1 MTVAERLVVRYEAR
15 RVSAA
20 WHALIAA
27 LAAAATALAWAQP
40 RSASDAVDEALAPTD
55 GQLALAVEGRL
66 ESELAIS
73 NLAVSVRDGIATI
86 VGAATSAEERLR
98 AARIA
103 RGVAGVRRVDNQL
116 DVDQTVADDPPSAF
130 SDVASLEAAVA
141 ARLRGD
147 PVLGDRE
154 IRVNADRRRNVVTL
168 TGRVSSPMEKSRA
181 GRLAAEA
188 AAAIRVRNRLQ
199 VRPAGESVSEP

>member
-1 MTVAERLVVRYEAR
+1 M
-15 RVSAA
+15 
-20 WHALIAA
+20 
-27 LAAAATALAWAQP
+27 
-40 RSASDAVDEALAPTD
+40 
-55 GQLALAVEGRL
+55 
-66 ESELAIS
+66 
-73 NLAVSVRDGIATI
+73 SVRDGIATI
-86 VGAATSAEERLR
+86 VGAASSAEERLD

-116 DVDQTVADDPPSAF
+116 DVDQTLADDPPPAL

-147 PVLGDRE
+147 PVLGDRD
-154 IRVNADRRRNVVTL
+154 IRVNADRRRNLVTL

-188 AAAIRVRNRLQ
+188 ASVFAPRRRTRRVRGDAESGGARAFDRGALRIRCASTGRRSVAPERCGRPPLAPRRSALRAPGRHRAWRVPPRLHA
-199 VRPAGESVSEP
+199 RESVRACAVPRR

>member
-1 MTVAERLVVRYEAR
+1 M
-15 RVSAA
+15 
-20 WHALIAA
+20 
-27 LAAAATALAWAQP
+27 
-40 RSASDAVDEALAPTD
+40 
-55 GQLALAVEGRL
+55 
-66 ESELAIS
+66 
-73 NLAVSVRDGIATI
+73 SVRDGIATI
-86 VGAATSAEERLR
+86 VGAASSAEERLD

-116 DVDQTVADDPPSAF
+116 DVDQTLADDPPPAL